1 MDLYPAVSMLHV
13 QLITDGLYF
22 VRQLILQVLCVVFG
36 KRGLSGKTQAQSL
49 ISTNGYFNMRDV
61 RQIYREHDY

>member
-36 KRGLSGKTQAQSL
+36 KRGLSGKHRLKVLFLPTG
-49 ISTNGYFNMRDV
+49 ISTCG
-61 RQIYREHDY
+61 QIYREHDY